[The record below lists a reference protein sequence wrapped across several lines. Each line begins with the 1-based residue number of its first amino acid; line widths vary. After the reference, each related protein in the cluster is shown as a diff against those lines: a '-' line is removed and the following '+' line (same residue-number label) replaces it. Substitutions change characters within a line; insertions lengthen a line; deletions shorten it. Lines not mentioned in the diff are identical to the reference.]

1 MYAIQ
6 GELFFLNVEKKM
18 KKAFVLL
25 SALLIIAL
33 VVACGSKGPA
43 SPFAKDSEQYSF
55 FQTLSDSLGLTYLN
69 PDNPTALITTK
80 DFTVWTYDIM
90 PGLYARFSR
99 FQSDP
104 GRIPQDQLKSLLTQG
119 AEGEA
124 QKKLLLAKAQE
135 AGVSASDSSV
145 NAQLE
150 QYYAG
155 RGGKENF
162 VKLIEQQGFTL
173 DYVKQDI
180 HDQMTIQDFLDQELE
195 PKMEISDEDLEQA
208 YGNDKTATVQHILFM
223 TQGKSDSAK
232 QEVRKLAE
240 QVLARAKAG
249 EDFGALAK
257 EFSEDP
263 GSQNKG
269 GLYEDFPRGQMVK
282 PFEDASF
289 NLPIGSISDLVET
302 VYGYHII
309 KVVDRKKETRPLEEV
324 KEQLRNQLEKSK
336 RRDVFNDYMEQLKAE
351 ADYQEHFDV
360 LG

>member
-1 MYAIQ
+1 
-6 GELFFLNVEKKM
+6 M
-18 KKAFVLL
+18 KKAFALL
-25 SALLIIAL
+25 GALLIVVFI
-33 VVACGSKGPA
+33 VACGSKGPD
-43 SPFAKDSEQYSF
+43 SPFAKDSEQYAF

-69 PDNPTALITTK
+69 PAKPAALITTN

-90 PGLYARFSR
+90 PGLYARFGR
-99 FQSDP
+99 FKSDP
-104 GRIPQDQLKSLLTQG
+104 GRIPADQLKSLLTQG

-124 QKKLLLAKAQE
+124 QKKLLLAKADQ
-135 AGVSASDSSV
+135 AGVSASDSVV

-150 QYYAG
+150 KYYAS

-195 PKMEISDEDLEQA
+195 SKMEISDDDLQEA
-208 YGNDKTATVQHILFM
+208 YGKDKTATVQHILFL

-232 QEVRKLAE
+232 QEIRKLAE

-263 GSQNKG
+263 GSKNKG

-309 KVVDRKKETRPLEEV
+309 KVIDRKKETRPFDEV
-324 KEQLRNQLEKSK
+324 KEELRSRLEKSK
-336 RRDVFNDYMEQLKAE
+336 RTDIFNEYMDQLKTE
-351 ADYQEHFDV
+351 SNYQEHFDI